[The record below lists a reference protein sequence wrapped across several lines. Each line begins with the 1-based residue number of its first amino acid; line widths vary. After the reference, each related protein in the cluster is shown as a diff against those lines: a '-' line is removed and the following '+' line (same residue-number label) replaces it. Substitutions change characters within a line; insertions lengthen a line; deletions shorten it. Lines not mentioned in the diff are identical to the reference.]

1 MDKPKFLSHCTYT
14 GTVVYRGMLD
24 GRPVAVK
31 RMLRV
36 FHAAADREMRLL
48 IESDGHPN
56 VVRYFLREQ
65 AGDFVYLVRCF
76 SADARTTIYTHKYA
90 PSHHYNHFTHHSS
103 DS

>member
-1 MDKPKFLSHCTYT
+1 MPAYI
-14 GTVVYRGMLD
+14 GTIVYRGTLD

-31 RMLRV
+31 RMLRA

-65 AGDFVYLVRCF
+65 AGDFVYLVRWLVGIC
-76 SADARTTIYTHKYA
+76 RWGV
-90 PSHHYNHFTHHSS
+90 
-103 DS
+103 

>member
-1 MDKPKFLSHCTYT
+1 
-14 GTVVYRGMLD
+14 MLD

-65 AGDFVYLVRCF
+65 AGDFVYLVRRCCGAGATKECPQQTLHILTHIPHPP
-76 SADARTTIYTHKYA
+76 SPHATIIPHTTPSDA
-90 PSHHYNHFTHHSS
+90 
-103 DS
+103 